1 MSEGIDRRL
10 SPSLPH
16 TSRKRHHATPPPPR
30 FPKFNRND
38 PWYDLES
45 YMNWE
50 TTKDG
55 GTSWNTRGW
64 TVAQGDGLFMHVDP
78 TKW

>member
-1 MSEGIDRRL
+1 
-10 SPSLPH
+10 
-16 TSRKRHHATPPPPR
+16 
-30 FPKFNRND
+30 
-38 PWYDLES
+38 
-45 YMNWE
+45 MNWE